1 MFLLADWVHMWML
14 ATNAKP
20 RVTALGVMHLTQVN
34 PQVPGAS
41 DPVPKQLLSQWHLPR
56 VGSTLPQA
64 ASQAPICGT
73 SAFAFQGTNAHI
85 IQEQGPLIG
94 KLERQTLALPVAW
107 QRQRHWVAPPVSA
120 LITGAISS
128 AAPSI
133 TGGRS
138 RSGVV
143 VLEVDL
149 TSSRAAFLRDCRR
162 MQHTVFPAA
171 GFVELCS
178 SAAAM
183 LSADKDVS
191 GQDPV
196 SFAQAQTWLGMALSA
211 QYVLQLYMR
220 PNNSSQ

>member
-1 MFLLADWVHMWML
+1 MFLHTDWVHNWIL
-14 ATNAKP
+14 GTSTKT
-20 RVTALGVMHLTQVN
+20 RVAASGVMHLTQVN

-56 VGSTLPQA
+56 VGSALPQA

-85 IQEQGPLIG
+85 IQEQSPSIG
-94 KLERQTLALPVAW
+94 KVERQTPALPLAW

-128 AAPSI
+128 AALGI
-133 TGGRS
+133 TAGHS

-143 VLEVDL
+143 VMEVDL
-149 TSSRAAFLRDCRR
+149 KSSRAAFLREYSL

-171 GFVELCS
+171 GCVELCS

-183 LSADKDVS
+183 LSPDKDVS
-191 GQDPV
+191 GKK
-196 SFAQAQTWLGMALSA
+196 LLR
-211 QYVLQLYMR
+211 LLE
-220 PNNSSQ
+220 

>member
-1 MFLLADWVHMWML
+1 
-14 ATNAKP
+14 
-20 RVTALGVMHLTQVN
+20 MHLTRVN

-56 VGSTLPQA
+56 VGSALPQA

-94 KLERQTLALPVAW
+94 KLERQTPALPLAW
-107 QRQRHWVAPPVSA
+107 HRQRHWVAPPVSA
-120 LITGAISS
+120 LITGALSI
-128 AAPSI
+128 AALG
-133 TGGRS
+133 TTAGHS
-138 RSGVV
+138 RSGAVA
-143 VLEVDL
+143 LEVDL
-149 TSSRAAFLRDCRR
+149 TSSRAAFLRNYSL

-178 SAAAM
+178 SAAAI

-191 GQDPV
+191 GKK
-196 SFAQAQTWLGMALSA
+196 LLHLLKHKHALA
-211 QYVLQLYMR
+211 WH
-220 PNNSSQ
+220 

>member
-1 MFLLADWVHMWML
+1 
-14 ATNAKP
+14 
-20 RVTALGVMHLTQVN
+20 MHLTQVN

-56 VGSTLPQA
+56 VGSALPQA

-85 IQEQGPLIG
+85 IQEQGPSIG
-94 KLERQTLALPVAW
+94 KLDRQTLALPLAW
-107 QRQRHWVAPPVSA
+107 QRQRHWMAPPVSA
-120 LITGAISS
+120 LIIGAISDT
-128 AAPSI
+128 ALALG
-133 TGGRS
+133 TRGGHS

-143 VLEVDL
+143 VMEVDL
-149 TSSRAAFLRDCRR
+149 TSSRAAFLREYSL

-191 GQDPV
+191 GKNLLHLLKHEHGL
-196 SFAQAQTWLGMALSA
+196 AWH
-211 QYVLQLYMR
+211 
-220 PNNSSQ
+220 

>member
-1 MFLLADWVHMWML
+1 MFLHDDQVHNWILGTSTKTRLA
-14 ATNAKP
+14 AS
-20 RVTALGVMHLTQVN
+20 GVMHLTQVN

-56 VGSTLPQA
+56 VGSALPQA
-64 ASQAPICGT
+64 ANQAPFCGT

-94 KLERQTLALPVAW
+94 KVERQTPALPVAW

-120 LITGAISS
+120 LITGAIFS
-128 AAPSI
+128 AALGI

-143 VLEVDL
+143 VMEVDL
-149 TSSRAAFLRDCRR
+149 TSSRAAFLRDYSL

-183 LSADKDVS
+183 MSADKDVS
-191 GQDPV
+191 GKKLLHLLEHEHEL
-196 SFAQAQTWLGMALSA
+196 AWH
-211 QYVLQLYMR
+211 
-220 PNNSSQ
+220 